1 MLLELISLV
10 AIAAQSMTAALLA
23 GRRKMDWFGVCILG
37 CVTAL
42 GGGTLRDIMLGHYPL
57 AWVANPHYLLVS
69 IGAAA
74 LTIALARVIDRLRMT
89 FLLLDAIGLVVF
101 TVIGCNVALAM
112 GHAPLIVIVF
122 GMITGCVG
130 GVLRDVLCNEVPL
143 LFRGELYATVSIV
156 TGGAYLL
163 GLQTGFDPAWV
174 GIGAMV
180 IGFALRVVAIV
191 NKLEM
196 PRFVYDKDLG

>member
-42 GGGTLRDIMLGHYPL
+42 GGGTLRDTMLGHYPL

-101 TVIGCNVALAM
+101 TVIGCNVALSM
-112 GHAPLIVIVF
+112 GHAPLIVIIF

-130 GVLRDVLCNEVPL
+130 GVLRDVLCNDVPL

-156 TGGAYLL
+156 TGGIYLA
-163 GLQTGFDPAWV
+163 GLQFGLDPLWV
-174 GIGAMV
+174 GIAAML
-180 IGFALRVVAIV
+180 IGFALRVLAIV
-191 NKLEM
+191 KKLEM